1 MRQEFVHELLLT
13 KYYFTSKHIPCPT
26 YFRSLLGEPEFL
38 AGQIGL
44 TTILVQGFGD
54 LWLALRSYLPR
65 PLDPEKYYQF
75 GQTVKQRFKDEV
87 PWMKDN
93 INVTFHKVVDHPRE
107 ILTQVPDTLRISLLS
122 EEGLEVMKA
131 G

>member
-1 MRQEFVHELLLT
+1 M
-13 KYYFTSKHIPCPT
+13 
-26 YFRSLLGEPEFL
+26 LGEPEFL

-75 GQTVKQRFKDEV
+75 GQTVKERFKDEV

-93 INVTFHKVVDHPRE
+93 MNVTFHKVVDHPRE

>member
-1 MRQEFVHELLLT
+1 M
-13 KYYFTSKHIPCPT
+13 
-26 YFRSLLGEPEFL
+26 LGEPEFL

-122 EEGLEVMKA
+122 EEGLEVNFVLIIQANLDLCNSIFPFLNRELHLRKIYVP
-131 G
+131 

>member
-1 MRQEFVHELLLT
+1 M
-13 KYYFTSKHIPCPT
+13 
-26 YFRSLLGEPEFL
+26 

-87 PWMKDN
+87 PWMKN
-93 INVTFHKVVDHPRE
+93 NMNVTFHKVVDHPRHT
-107 ILTQVPDTLRISLLS
+107 IYIRTVASLLKQLYLVYVLS
-122 EEGLEVMKA
+122 LSLMLEHLLLNGIGQIFKID
-131 G
+131 

>member
-1 MRQEFVHELLLT
+1 M
-13 KYYFTSKHIPCPT
+13 
-26 YFRSLLGEPEFL
+26 LGEPEFL

-87 PWMKDN
+87 PWMKEN

-122 EEGLEVMKA
+122 EEGLEVNFVLIIQSNLDLRNPIFPFLN
-131 G
+131 